1 MSMQEGGSKVGFPN
15 ENPRQDVFC
24 RGFFVEKSSFGLPF
38 FCFSPCLGSAPFE
51 ESGSFPKIG
60 FACPSGESP
69 RSDLTRTSH

>member
-38 FCFSPCLGSAPFE
+38 FRFSPCLGSAPFE
-51 ESGSFPKIG
+51 
-60 FACPSGESP
+60 A
-69 RSDLTRTSH
+69 